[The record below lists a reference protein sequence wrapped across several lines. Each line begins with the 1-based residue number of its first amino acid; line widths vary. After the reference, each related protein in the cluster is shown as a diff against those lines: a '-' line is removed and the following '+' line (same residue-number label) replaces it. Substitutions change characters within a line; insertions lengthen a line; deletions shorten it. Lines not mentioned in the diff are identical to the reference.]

1 MISEGVQATEEKE
14 VNRSSVIMEK
24 MMRSIPSML
33 DEQSFR
39 KLLKEQ
45 NHQFHNI
52 KLEFDEEYPIID
64 IDDLI

>member
-1 MISEGVQATEEKE
+1 
-14 VNRSSVIMEK
+14 
-24 MMRSIPSML
+24 ML

-64 IDDLI
+64 IDDLIETKRISLLIL